1 MNMAS
6 MKRTPNDKR
15 KDMGGPA
22 TVDAMVP
29 DFPWGLVLHLGAD
42 ELNKLGI
49 KEMPEAGCCMMLMAT
64 VQVTKVQV
72 TAAAGMKPSE
82 DPERSVN
89 LQITDMM
96 LGEMPDSEEAD
107 S

>member
-1 MNMAS
+1 MKMAS
-6 MKRTPNDKR
+6 MKRTPDDKR

-22 TVDAMVP
+22 SIESTAP

-49 KEMPEAGCCMMLMAT
+49 KELPEAGCCMMLMAT
-64 VQVTKVQV
+64 VQVTQVRV
-72 TAAAGMKPSE
+72 TAAAGIKPGD
-82 DPERSVN
+82 DPERSVD

-96 LGEMPDSEEAD
+96 IGEAPEGEEDDS
-107 S
+107 

>member
-6 MKRTPNDKR
+6 MKRTAEDKR

-22 TVDAMVP
+22 SVDAMAP
-29 DFPWGLVLHLGAD
+29 DFPWGLVIHLGAD
-42 ELNKLGI
+42 ELNKLGM
-49 KEMPEAGCCMMLMAT
+49 KEMPEAGCCYMLMAT

-72 TAAAGMKPSE
+72 TAAAGMKPSD
-82 DPERSVN
+82 DPDRSVD

-96 LGEMPDSEEAD
+96 LGEMPEGEEDDS
-107 S
+107 

>member
-1 MNMAS
+1 MAS
-6 MKRTPNDKR
+6 MKRTPDDKR

-22 TVDAMVP
+22 TVESIAP
-29 DFPWGLVLHLGAD
+29 DYPWGLVIHLGAD
-42 ELNKLGI
+42 ELTKLGI

-64 VQVTKVQV
+64 VQVTQVRV

-82 DPERSVN
+82 DAERSVD

-96 LGEMPDSEEAD
+96 LGEMPEGEED
-107 S
+107 D